1 MPTPFRDRELANEAD
16 AAFRETTIPY
26 KQWQKNVTA
35 GKYPA
40 LGPPSQ

>member
-1 MPTPFRDRELANEAD
+1 MPTPFRDRELANIAD
-16 AAFRETTIPY
+16 GAFRATMITY
-26 KQWQKNVTA
+26 KQWQKNVAA